1 MADTETQNTAPAD
14 KQEGEKAPWGDDF
27 DAERAWKL
35 VQNLRTERD
44 GLKAERDGLKTE
56 RDALVTERDGLKTE
70 LQTKTEELEKTS
82 KETARELALQKVL
95 RKHPEL
101 EDFADLLSGDTE
113 EELTSKAER
122 LAALGKPKA
131 PADGENK
138 DAEQKPETPE
148 IPGKPTPSLTPGH
161 GGEENA
167 PFDPVAIAKAARRN

>member
-1 MADTETQNTAPAD
+1 MADTENQNTAQTDA
-14 KQEGEKAPWGDDF
+14 EKAPWGDDF

-35 VQNLRTERD
+35 VQNLR
-44 GLKAERDGLKTE
+44 AERDGLKTERDSLKGE

-101 EDFADLLSGDTE
+101 EDFADLLTGDTE

-122 LAALGKPKA
+122 LASLGKPKEPADNGA
-131 PADGENK
+131 PAD
-138 DAEQKPETPE
+138 EQKPADAPE